1 MPVGAA
7 PTGRPDGSLPDGVD
21 GTGTLPAATPDTRM
35 RGSALVTAFPPA
47 ARARRAALIG
57 VVCAGLTAVLTACGE
72 EPVDPD
78 KGTNGVGRLSA
89 PAIEAKARNAARE
102 AESVRLSGTVV
113 SKGRSYKLDMR
124 LKEDGGTGSV
134 TSKGSTFELLR
145 IDDELFMKAGADF
158 WDNGGQ
164 PSGSDEAAG
173 KLEDK
178 YVKVPD
184 DDPVYDQLRGF
195 TDKDVLLDGLLGLH
209 GKLGKGERPKVGGVR
224 TIEVTG
230 GKGTGGTLAVSL
242 LGTPYPLKLERA
254 GGAGVVRLADWD
266 KEFALEA
273 PGKGETVDYGGQ
285 LPKSSDAS

>member
-1 MPVGAA
+1 M
-7 PTGRPDGSLPDGVD
+7 
-21 GTGTLPAATPDTRM
+21 
-35 RGSALVTAFPPA
+35 TAFPPA

-57 VVCAGLTAVLTACGE
+57 VVCAGLTAALTACGE

-89 PAIEAKARNAARE
+89 PAIETKARKAARD

-158 WDNGGQ
+158 WDHGEQ
-164 PSGSDEAAG
+164 PSESDESDESDAAAAG

-209 GKLGKGERPKVGGVR
+209 GKLGKGDRPKVGGVR

-230 GKGTGGTLAVSL
+230 GKGAGGTLAVSL
-242 LGTPYPLKLERA
+242 HGTPYPLRLERA

-266 KEFALEA
+266 EEFALEA

-285 LPKSSDAS
+285 LPKTSDAS

>member
-1 MPVGAA
+1 M
-7 PTGRPDGSLPDGVD
+7 
-21 GTGTLPAATPDTRM
+21 
-35 RGSALVTAFPPA
+35 TAFPPA
-47 ARARRAALIG
+47 ARARRAALLG
-57 VVCAGLTAVLTACGE
+57 VVCVGLTAALTACGE

-89 PAIEAKARNAARE
+89 PAIEAKARKAARD

-113 SKGRSYKLDMR
+113 SKGRSYRLDMR

-158 WDNGGQ
+158 WDHGTGAGK
-164 PSGSDEAAG
+164 PSDGPDPSDEGAAG

-178 YVKVPD
+178 YVKVPA

-209 GKLGKGERPKVGGVR
+209 GKLSKGDRAKVGGVR

-230 GKGTGGTLAVSL
+230 GKGVGGSLAVSL

-254 GGAGVVRLADWD
+254 GGAGVVSLADWD
-266 KEFALEA
+266 EEFALEA
-273 PGKGETVDYGGQ
+273 PGKDETVDYGGQ
-285 LPKSSDAS
+285 LPKTSDAS

>member
-1 MPVGAA
+1 M
-7 PTGRPDGSLPDGVD
+7 
-21 GTGTLPAATPDTRM
+21 
-35 RGSALVTAFPPA
+35 TAFPPA
-47 ARARRAALIG
+47 ARARRAALLG
-57 VVCAGLTAVLTACGE
+57 VVCVGLTAALTACGE
-72 EPVDPD
+72 EPKPDPD
-78 KGTNGVGRLSA
+78 KGTNGVGRLPA
-89 PAIEAKARNAARE
+89 PAIEAKARNAARD

-158 WDNGGQ
+158 WDHGTGQ
-164 PSGSDEAAG
+164 PSASDETAAG

-184 DDPVYDQLRGF
+184 DDPAYDQLRGF

-209 GKLGKGERPKVGGVR
+209 GKLTKGEREVVGGVR

-230 GKGTGGTLAVSL
+230 GKGVGGSLAVSL
-242 LGTPYPLKLERA
+242 MGTPYPLKLERA
-254 GGAGVVRLADWD
+254 GGAGVVTLADWD
-266 KEFALEA
+266 KEFPLEA
-273 PGKGETVDYGGQ
+273 PGKGEILDYGGQ
-285 LPKSSDAS
+285 LPKTSDPS

>member
-1 MPVGAA
+1 M
-7 PTGRPDGSLPDGVD
+7 
-21 GTGTLPAATPDTRM
+21 
-35 RGSALVTAFPPA
+35 TAFPPA
-47 ARARRAALIG
+47 ARARRAALLG
-57 VVCAGLTAVLTACGE
+57 VVCVGLTAALTACGE
-72 EPVDPD
+72 EPQDPD

-89 PAIEAKARNAARE
+89 PAIEAKARKAARD

-158 WDNGGQ
+158 WGHGAGQ
-164 PSGSDEAAG
+164 PSESDESDEAAAG

-184 DDPVYDQLRGF
+184 DDPAYDQLRGF
-195 TDKDVLLDGLLGLH
+195 TDMDVLLDGLLGLH
-209 GKLGKGERPKVGGVR
+209 GKLSKGERLKVDGVR

-230 GKGTGGTLAVSL
+230 GKGVGGTLAVSL
-242 LGTPYPLKLERA
+242 LGTPYPVKLERA

-266 KEFALEA
+266 EEFGLEA
-273 PGKGETVDYGGQ
+273 PDKDETVDYGGQ
-285 LPKSSDAS
+285 LPKTSDAS

>member
-1 MPVGAA
+1 M
-7 PTGRPDGSLPDGVD
+7 
-21 GTGTLPAATPDTRM
+21 
-35 RGSALVTAFPPA
+35 TAFPPA
-47 ARARRAALIG
+47 ARARRAALLG
-57 VVCAGLTAVLTACGE
+57 VVCVGLTVALTACGE

-78 KGTNGVGRLSA
+78 KGTNGVGRLAA
-89 PAIEAKARNAARE
+89 PAIEAKARKAARD

-158 WDNGGQ
+158 WDHGAGQ
-164 PSGSDEAAG
+164 PSESDEGAAG

-184 DDPVYDQLRGF
+184 DDPAYDQLRGF

-209 GKLGKGERPKVGGVR
+209 GKLSKGDRPKVGGVR

-266 KEFALEA
+266 EEFALEA
-273 PGKGETVDYGGQ
+273 PGKDETVDYSGQ
-285 LPKSSDAS
+285 LPKTSDAS